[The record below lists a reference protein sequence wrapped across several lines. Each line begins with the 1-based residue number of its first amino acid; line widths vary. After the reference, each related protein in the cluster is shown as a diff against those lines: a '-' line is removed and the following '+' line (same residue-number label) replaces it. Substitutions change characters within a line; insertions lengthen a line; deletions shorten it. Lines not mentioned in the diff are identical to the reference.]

1 MSGMKKGI
9 VIGIVIAMLGWAVYD
24 MLVDKGDSGAS
35 GNGEKEPQMRVAG
48 DGEGLEGD
56 KASEN
61 EDVAGGEVG
70 LQKGQKAPDFELQT
84 MEGETVKLSDYR
96 GQKVMI
102 NFWATWC
109 PPCRAEMPDMQKFY
123 ENEDIEILAV
133 NLTQTESDA
142 SDVTEFVDDFGLTFP
157 ILMDEKIA
165 VANQYEIKPIPTS
178 YFVDSEGYIQYVAL
192 GAMNYDL
199 MLQQYEQMD

>member
-9 VIGIVIAMLGWAVYD
+9 LIGIVIAMLGWAVYD
-24 MLVDKGDSGAS
+24 MLGDKGDSGTS
-35 GNGEKEPQMRVAG
+35 GEKEPQMRVAG
-48 DGEGLEGD
+48 DGEGPEGD
-56 KASEN
+56 EASEN

-84 MEGETVKLSDYR
+84 MDGETVKLSDYR

-123 ENEDIEILAV
+123 ENEDVEILAV

-142 SDVTEFVDDFGLTFP
+142 SDVTKFVDDFGLTFP
-157 ILMDEKIA
+157 ILMDENIT

-199 MLQQYEQMD
+199 MIQQYEQMD

>member
-1 MSGMKKGI
+1 MKKGI